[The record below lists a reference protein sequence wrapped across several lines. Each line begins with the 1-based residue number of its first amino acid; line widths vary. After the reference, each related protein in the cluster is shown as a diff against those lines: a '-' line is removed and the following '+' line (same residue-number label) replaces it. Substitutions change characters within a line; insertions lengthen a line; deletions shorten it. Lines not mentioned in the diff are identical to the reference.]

1 MYYLKIRKNFLKT
14 IDNPKELLVLY
25 YLFVQENKE
34 GCINFSIKDL
44 IEYWGYKP
52 KRNEDKINQIFK
64 NILAKFKENNIILTD
79 IDFMNISI
87 STKIHTMFS
96 QKNNIPWYFNETE
109 SFVTLSIKEL
119 NVLKQYTS
127 TQKEK
132 IQIEKI
138 LFLYLTIKSYMN
150 FSPQNIAYCFPKLK
164 TLIEVC
170 EFSKSTIYKYIN
182 VLKNCNMIYTYSL
195 GNFIDTN
202 ENIIPVPTVYSLT
215 NIEISILKNNLSAYL
230 YKFKE
235 WEMTV

>member
-1 MYYLKIRKNFLKT
+1 MYYLKIRKNFLKA

-34 GCINFSIKDL
+34 GYINFSIKDL

-52 KRNEDKINQIFK
+52 KRNEDKINQTFR
-64 NILAKFKENNIILTD
+64 NILIKFKKNNIVLTD
-79 IDFMNISI
+79 VNFVNVSI

-119 NVLKQYTS
+119 NILRQYTS

-150 FSPQNIAYCFPKLK
+150 FSPQNITYCFPKIETLVKACELSK
-164 TLIEVC
+164 T
-170 EFSKSTIYKYIN
+170 TIYKYIN
-182 VLKNCNMIYTYSL
+182 ILKNCNMIYTYSL

-215 NIEISILKNNLSAYL
+215 NIEIPTLKNNLSAYL
-230 YKFKE
+230 YKFKK
-235 WEMTV
+235 WEIVI